1 MTGAMD
7 TDREAAL
14 TVRSAEKRYG
24 VTQALAGVDLTL
36 ARGRWLGLLGPN
48 GAGKTTLVRA
58 IAGRVRLDAGRIT
71 LHGVDLGAGPGA
83 GLSGDSAAARMARR
97 RLGVVPQE
105 LALYERLTAA
115 ENLRIFGEL
124 HGVTGR
130 TLRERVAWALAWS
143 ALADRA
149 RDRVSGFSGGMK
161 RRLNIACS
169 VLHQPDVVL
178 LDEPTVGVD
187 PQSRARIWEMLE
199 ALRARGTALLLT
211 THHLDEAEEVCDEI
225 VIVDHGRVVAAGTVE
240 ALIAESLG
248 ARRSVVLSVERIPGR
263 AGHAI
268 DAGHAGHATDAG
280 DPARAARAG
289 HAIDASDAI
298 RAACRAPGLG
308 DLADL
313 QVDGP
318 ILRCTVSEVAT
329 SLPALLG
336 ALDRAGFAVGD
347 IEVSAPRLHALFLHL
362 TGQELRE

>member
-7 TDREAAL
+7 TDREAVL
-14 TVRSAEKRYG
+14 TVRHAEKRYG
-24 VTQALAGVDLTL
+24 STQALAGVDLTL

-71 LHGVDLGAGPGA
+71 LHGAELGPG
-83 GLSGDSAAARMARR
+83 LSADSPAARQARR

-105 LALYERLTAA
+105 LALYERLTAS
-115 ENLRIFGEL
+115 ENLTIFGEL

-169 VLHQPDVVL
+169 VLHEPDVVL

-211 THHLDEAEEVCDEI
+211 THHLDEAQEVCEEI
-225 VIVDHGRVVAAGTVE
+225 VIVDHGRVVAAGALD
-240 ALIAESLG
+240 ALIADTLG
-248 ARRSVVLSVERIPGR
+248 ARRSVVLGVQRVP
-263 AGHAI
+263 GHAPVLLDAPSSL
-268 DAGHAGHATDAG
+268 DAG
-280 DPARAARAG
+280 
-289 HAIDASDAI
+289 DAI
-298 RAACRAPGLG
+298 RAACAAEPG
-308 DLADL
+308 LADL
-313 QVDGP
+313 AELEVDGAVV
-318 ILRCTVSEVAT
+318 RCTVGEVAT
-329 SLPALLG
+329 ALPALLH
-336 ALDRAGFAVGD
+336 ALHAAGFAVGN